1 MTNRAQAAPDR
12 VSLRKRFLSL
22 PTLLSFAF
30 AGGVLFLL
38 VTRFQVDWGAT
49 WDNIR
54 SINPWLYLTGISVYY
69 ASFVFRGLRWRL
81 LALNATTDT
90 AEVADLPSVLR
101 CSQLIAIGWF
111 VNAIAWLR
119 LGDAYRAFAFA
130 EDSNTTFSWSL
141 GTVLAERV
149 LDMATV
155 AVLIFLSVTVLTATS
170 DLTVT
175 TYILV
180 MAFVMAVGVAAIVLT
195 MKRYGTRVAT
205 FLVMAAGVAAKVL
218 TMMRYGTR
226 VAGFLVMAAGQ
237 LEDAYY
243 RFHQG
248 TMGGFRGRVPLML
261 ALGLAS
267 WLLEMAR
274 IYFVARALGV
284 DLGIVLIPMVAL
296 GHAILSTVPTP
307 GGVGVVEPGVTGLL
321 LLGLDRSD
329 AASVAIVDRSI
340 TYVSV
345 LLVGGLM
352 FLLRQTGRALR
363 EK

>member
-1 MTNRAQAAPDR
+1 MTTHDYQAPHR

-30 AGGVLFLL
+30 AVGVLFLL
-38 VTRFQVDWGAT
+38 VTRFELDWGTT

-54 SINPWLYLTGISVYY
+54 SMNPWLYLAGLGVYY
-69 ASFVFRGLRWRL
+69 ASFVFRGFRWRL
-81 LALNATTDT
+81 LALNATTGT
-90 AEVADLPSVLR
+90 TEPANVPSPLR

-111 VNAIAWLR
+111 VNAITWLR
-119 LGDAYRAFAFA
+119 LGDAYRAFAFS

-155 AVLIFLSVTVLTATS
+155 AALIFLSVMVLTATS
-170 DLTVT
+170 DLSVA

-195 MKRYGTRVAT
+195 MKRYGARVAR
-205 FLVMAAGVAAKVL
+205 FLPGQFEAA
-218 TMMRYGTR
+218 Y
-226 VAGFLVMAAGQ
+226 Q
-237 LEDAYY
+237 

-248 TMGGFRGRVPLML
+248 TLGGFRGRLPLML
-261 ALGLAS
+261 ALGLAG

-274 IYFVARALGV
+274 LFFVAEALGV
-284 DLGIVLIPMVAL
+284 DLGVTLIPVVAL
-296 GHAILSTVPTP
+296 GHAMLSTVPTP

-321 LLGLDRSD
+321 LLDLDRPD

-345 LLVGGLM
+345 LVVGGLM
-352 FLLRQTGRALR
+352 FLLRQTFRMRSTKKEAAVTI
-363 EK
+363 